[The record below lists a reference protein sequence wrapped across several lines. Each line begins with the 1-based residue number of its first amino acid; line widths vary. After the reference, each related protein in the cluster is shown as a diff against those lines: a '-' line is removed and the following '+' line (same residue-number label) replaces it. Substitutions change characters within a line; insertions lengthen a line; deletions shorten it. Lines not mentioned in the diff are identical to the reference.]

1 MFLEGPLWDA
11 GCDAAYSDNLVFFA
25 GAIEFLT
32 GCMPVFIDG
41 DLPAQ
46 RKDIFGLVKST
57 VESPPARRVIPILAA
72 QQTA

>member
-11 GCDAAYSDNLVFFA
+11 GCNAAYSDNLVFFA
-25 GAIEFLT
+25 TAIELLT

-41 DLPAQ
+41 DLPTK
-46 RKDIFGLVKST
+46 RKDIFGLAKST
-57 VESPPARRVIPILAA
+57 VESSPVRRVIPILAA